1 MSQKAKKPR
10 LDRSDD
16 SDYSDQE
23 ISIHASYEDEFTIAS
38 PRFGEHRGD
47 TGTPMKHR
55 TLDTS
60 RLRRCIKN
68 ALYIVAMIVVNIM
81 LVVDR

>member
-23 ISIHASYEDEFTIAS
+23 ISIHASYGDEFTIAS
-38 PRFGEHRGD
+38 PRSGAEDRGD
-47 TGTPMKHR
+47 TGTRNLNTVP
-55 TLDTS
+55 
-60 RLRRCIKN
+60 
-68 ALYIVAMIVVNIM
+68 
-81 LVVDR
+81 

>member
-23 ISIHASYEDEFTIAS
+23 ISIHASYGDEFTIAS
-38 PRFGEHRGD
+38 PRSGEDRGD
-47 TGTPMKHR
+47 TGTRIKHR
-55 TLDTS
+55 TVDNN
-60 RLRRCIKN
+60 RLYTY
-68 ALYIVAMIVVNIM
+68 AIV
-81 LVVDR
+81 